1 MVKMP
6 HKINNI
12 GNNNNYN
19 KTVMVN
25 QMEDNSPLKC
35 LQDNNRTQLNRTY
48 LQELNMHKELL
59 IIHREL
65 EPSNINMHKDS
76 SNPKIIKCLCQVLK
90 EDNTK
95 EVIMQS
101 SMGE

>member
-19 KTVMVN
+19 KTAMVN

-35 LQDNNRTQLNRTY
+35 LRDNSRTQLNRTF
-48 LQELNMHKELL
+48 LQELSMHKELL
-59 IIHREL
+59 ITHREL
-65 EPSNINMHKDS
+65 EHSNINMHKDS
-76 SNPKIIKCLCQVLK
+76 SNLKIIKCLYQVLK
-90 EDNTK
+90 EDNIR
-95 EVIMQS
+95 EVIMQF
-101 SMGE
+101 SMVE